1 MEYFSDDGEA
11 VPLCTAP
18 PTFALS
24 GEALQKSGS
33 GQDDGLHVVLFHA
46 VAVSVTAGE
55 VPHGVHIS
63 LLRGLLIPLDRLC
76 VILLHAFAVFI
87 ACPQIELC
95 FGISLFCSLTVPLYS
110 LRVILRYTFSVII
123 TESKIEYEI

>member
-87 ACPQIELC
+87 ACPQVVLSSC
-95 FGISLFCSLTVPLYS
+95 MSLFRSLLIPLCR
-110 LRVILRYTFSVII
+110 LRAILRYAFSVII
-123 TESKIEYEI
+123 T